1 MEISIE
7 DVLVKNELRYLYQSP
22 IRILTLWYRLE
33 REGRTVQDPERAE
46 QYHLKDSL
54 VQAILEMKR
63 YIAFFL
69 CSLLVNGN
77 IPFKHCSP
85 LPLMS
90 LLY

>member
-7 DVLVKNELRYLYQSP
+7 DVHVKNGNRYLYQSP

-63 YIAFFL
+63 YIASFF
-69 CSLLVNGN
+69 CV
-77 IPFKHCSP
+77 HC
-85 LPLMS
+85 
-90 LLY
+90 